1 MFCSLYRMFPAWLLV
16 LLATVVTGRATV
28 QSYLGSG
35 RVQHASAGGSVLSD
49 DNRLGN
55 GPPGRRW
62 DVPVDKESTSS
73 LIFESVGSLLQTWG
87 NTRRRNG
94 EQLG

>member
-1 MFCSLYRMFPAWLLV
+1 MFCGLSLSLSGWLLV
-16 LLATVVTGRATV
+16 LLATVVTGQIPI
-28 QSYLGSG
+28 QSYLGSD
-35 RVQHASAGGSVLSD
+35 RVDDPSAGRNALSD
-49 DNRLGN
+49 NNDLTN
-55 GPPGRRW
+55 GASDRCW
-62 DVPVDKESTSS
+62 DTPVDKESTSS

>member
-1 MFCSLYRMFPAWLLV
+1 MFYGLCRPFSGWVLV
-16 LLATVVTGRATV
+16 LLATAVTGQIPV
-28 QSYLGSG
+28 QSYLGSD
-35 RVQHASAGGSVLSD
+35 RVQHPSTGGSVLSD
-49 DNRLGN
+49 DNNLAN
-55 GPPGRRW
+55 GSFGRRW

-94 EQLG
+94 E